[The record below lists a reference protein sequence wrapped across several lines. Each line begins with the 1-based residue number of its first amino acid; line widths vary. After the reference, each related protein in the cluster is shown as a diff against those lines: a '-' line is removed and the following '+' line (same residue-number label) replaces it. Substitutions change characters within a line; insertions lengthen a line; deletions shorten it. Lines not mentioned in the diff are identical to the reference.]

1 MRQQPVAPPDRLGL
15 LQVGVT
21 GHDEVELVLGAR
33 DGHLDE
39 VTQDGVQLAQLIP
52 QPQAHVGCDL
62 LVAGSAGVQ
71 LASNLLANDLRESA
85 LVGCVDVLVV
95 LLDDKGVCAPFFGDL
110 LEPAL
115 DLGELVLG
123 QDAALGVG
131 SGEGNGAGNILLP
144 EYTIVGEGLVV
155 LNHQGVEA
163 LYESRHK

>member
-33 DGHLDE
+33 DRDLDE
-39 VTQDGVQLAQLIP
+39 VAQDGVQLAQLVP
-52 QPQAHVGCDL
+52 QPQAHVRCDL
-62 LVAGSAGVQ
+62 LVAGPAGVQ
-71 LASNLLANDLRESA
+71 LASDLLPDDLGESP
-85 LVGCVDVLVV
+85 LVRCVDVLVV
-95 LLDDKGVCAPFFGDL
+95 LLDDEGVGAPFFGDL

-131 SGEGNGAGNILLP
+131 SGEGNGAGNVLFP
-144 EYTIVGEGLVV
+144 EDTIVGEGLVV

-163 LYESRHK
+163 LYESRD